1 MRQHS
6 VIHTPKQSDYEELT
20 QVWEASVRATHDFL
34 PDSYIELLKN
44 LVLTRYLDAVML
56 ICTKDPRQRI
66 TGFAGVAAGKIE
78 MLFIDPAHRGQ
89 GLGKQLLR
97 YAMEHLNADELDVNE
112 QNPQALG
119 FYFKQGFEVIG
130 RSEVDGMGQPYPL
143 LHMRLRQNQQLLTA
157 MADTTQNNCG
167 SWLARDAAMSVR
179 SVDSELT
186 AIAEQASSHKKPQH
200 CKWSRD

>member
-6 VIHTPKQSDYEELT
+6 VIHTPKISDYEELT
-20 QVWEASVRATHDFL
+20 QVWEASVRATHQFL
-34 PDSYIELLKN
+34 PDSYIELLRN

-56 ICTKDPRQRI
+56 ICTKDAQQRI

-78 MLFIDPAHRGQ
+78 MLFIDPCHRGQ

-97 YAMEHLNADELDVNE
+97 YSIERLNADELDVNE

-119 FYFKQGFEVIG
+119 FYEKQGFEVIG

-143 LHMRLRQNQQLLTA
+143 LHMRLRQSLQ
-157 MADTTQNNCG
+157 
-167 SWLARDAAMSVR
+167 R
-179 SVDSELT
+179 SSNG
-186 AIAEQASSHKKPQH
+186 
-200 CKWSRD
+200 

>member
-6 VIHTPKQSDYEELT
+6 IIHTPKTSDYPEMT
-20 QVWEASVRATHDFL
+20 RIWEDSVRATHDFL

-56 ICTKDPRQRI
+56 ICTKDSCQRI
-66 TGFAGVAAGKIE
+66 TGFAGVAAGKVE

-89 GLGKQLLR
+89 GLGRQLLC
-97 YAMEHLNADELDVNE
+97 YAIEQLNADKLDVNE

-130 RSEVDGMGQPYPL
+130 RTDHDGMGQPYPL
-143 LHMRLRQNQQLLTA
+143 LHMRLRQDQQ
-157 MADTTQNNCG
+157 Q
-167 SWLARDAAMSVR
+167 ARSG
-179 SVDSELT
+179 
-186 AIAEQASSHKKPQH
+186 
-200 CKWSRD
+200 

>member
-6 VIHTPKQSDYEELT
+6 IIHTPKQSDYPELT
-20 QVWEASVRATHDFL
+20 RVWEASVRATHDFL

-56 ICTKDPRQRI
+56 VCTKDSRQHI
-66 TGFAGVAAGKIE
+66 SGFVGVAAGKIE

-112 QNPQALG
+112 QNPRALG

-143 LHMRLRQNQQLLTA
+143 LHMRLRQTQMLTR
-157 MADTTQNNCG
+157 NG
-167 SWLARDAAMSVR
+167 
-179 SVDSELT
+179 
-186 AIAEQASSHKKPQH
+186 
-200 CKWSRD
+200 

>member
-1 MRQHS
+1 MRGFFTAIVYRGMDSLETDKRQTRMRHHS
-6 VIHTPKQSDYEELT
+6 VIHTPKLSDYQELT

-34 PDSYIELLKN
+34 PDSYIELLRK

-56 ICTKDPRQRI
+56 ICTKDSHQRI

-89 GLGKQLLR
+89 GLGKRLLR

-119 FYFKQGFEVIG
+119 FYFKQGFEVIA

-143 LHMRLRQNQQLLTA
+143 LHMRLRQTEQ
-157 MADTTQNNCG
+157 
-167 SWLARDAAMSVR
+167 R
-179 SVDSELT
+179 SGNG
-186 AIAEQASSHKKPQH
+186 
-200 CKWSRD
+200 